1 MLKDK
6 FWNITI
12 LYGLGEALTRAITF
26 LLLAFHTNTEL
37 FNSVKEQDQLFVLYP
52 FLAFMNAL
60 YAFGMHQSFF
70 KYYNKNNATLG
81 TALSAGLIIVII
93 ISTVMFLTQNIINQF
108 RY

>member
-37 FNSVKEQDQLFVLYP
+37 FNSVKEQEQLFVLYP

-70 KYYNKNNATLG
+70 KYTNNVSCLTLDKSN
-81 TALSAGLIIVII
+81 LEHLDNIVTSIFF
-93 ISTVMFLTQNIINQF
+93 ISVVQKTNFT
-108 RY
+108 